1 MASSKQ
7 TEETWNVVSEP
18 RTKIVFDTI
27 GDEWEG
33 FYEGPETIIDP
44 NTDQEMEYL
53 NFRDATGEAFTIS
66 AGYDLKR
73 AFERVAQGTYSK
85 IILVNTVPSKKG
97 NDVKLHK
104 VLTRS

>member
-1 MASSKQ
+1 MTAKKTDS
-7 TEETWNVVSEP
+7 EEWNVVSEP

-33 FYEGPETIIDP
+33 FYEGPETITDP
-44 NTDQEMEYL
+44 NTDEPMEYL
-53 NFRDATGEAFTIS
+53 NFRDSNGEAFTIS

-73 AFERVAQGTYSK
+73 AFEKVAVGTYAK

>member
-1 MASSKQ
+1 MTTKKTES
-7 TEETWNVVSEP
+7 EETWNVVSEP

-33 FYEGPETIIDP
+33 FYEGLEVIVDP
-44 NTDQEMEYL
+44 NTEEDMEYL
-53 NFRDATGEAFTIS
+53 NFRDSNGEAFTIS

-73 AFERVAQGTYSK
+73 AFEKVPVGTYSK

-104 VLTRS
+104 VLTR

>member
-1 MASSKQ
+1 MPASKN

-44 NTDQEMEYL
+44 NTGEEMEYL
-53 NFRDATGEAFTIS
+53 NFRDQHGEAFTIS

-73 AFERVAQGTYSK
+73 AFERVSQGTYSK
-85 IILVNTVPSKKG
+85 IILVSMVPSKKG